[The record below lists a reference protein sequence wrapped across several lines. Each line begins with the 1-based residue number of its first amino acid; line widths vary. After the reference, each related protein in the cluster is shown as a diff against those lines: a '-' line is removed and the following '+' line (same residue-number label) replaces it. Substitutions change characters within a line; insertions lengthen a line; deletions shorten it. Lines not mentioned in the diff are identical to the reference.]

1 MLDRPHTKGFL
12 NIQNMQIISLPSIM
26 GELSPGG
33 LSPVTLYLL
42 SYSTGRTAAER
53 NLLAMA

>member
-26 GELSPGG
+26 RVNRPINSEIQGQQQG
-33 LSPVTLYLL
+33 
-42 SYSTGRTAAER
+42 
-53 NLLAMA
+53 